1 MEQVEGFVVLLDISG
16 YTRFVRSHN
25 LRHIPMVGTHFRETS
40 EAHAE
45 EVVTDLLETLINATS
60 DILRP
65 EKLEGDA
72 VLLTAVP
79 ENQSEFAKQLV
90 TRLQT
95 IFGIF
100 RDRIH
105 DIAFCSTCLCD
116 CCNQMTQLKV
126 KAIAH
131 HGPFLIKKV
140 AGFRE
145 IAGQEI
151 IRAHR
156 LLKNTIDS
164 DQYLMLTDTVQTL
177 ANAHSIVPME
187 CHQEED
193 PNLGSTTVW
202 VHYPELQD
210 INDEKSTDSYF
221 KRYSKMRAYFN
232 EDRDR
237 DALIPAAG

>member
-25 LRHIPMVGTHFRETS
+25 LRHVPILGTRFRETS

-45 EVVTDLLETLINATS
+45 EVVTDLLETLINTTS
-60 DILRP
+60 DILRA

-79 ENQSEFAKQLV
+79 ENQAEFAQQLV
-90 TRLQT
+90 KRLQT

-105 DIAFCSTCLCD
+105 QIAFCSACLCD
-116 CCNQMTQLKV
+116 CCNQMTQLQV

-131 HGPFLIKKV
+131 HGPFLIKNV

-145 IAGQEI
+145 IAGQEV

-164 DQYLMLTDTVQTL
+164 DQYLLLTDAVKIL
-177 ANAHSIVPME
+177 ANAQTIVPME
-187 CHQEED
+187 SHQEED

-202 VHYPELQD
+202 VHYPELEEPT
-210 INDEKSTDSYF
+210 DETTTESYF
-221 KRYSKMRAYFN
+221 KRYSKMHEFFDQ
-232 EDRDR
+232 DRDR
-237 DALIPAAG
+237 DTLIPAAK

>member
-25 LRHIPMVGTHFRETS
+25 LRHIPVLGTRFRVTS

-60 DILRP
+60 DLLRP

-72 VLLTAVP
+72 VLFTAVP
-79 ENQSEFAKQLV
+79 ENPSDFAQQLV
-90 TRLQT
+90 TKLQT
-95 IFGIF
+95 IFAVF
-100 RDRIH
+100 QDRIH
-105 DIAFCSTCLCD
+105 QIAFCSTCLCD
-116 CCNQMTQLKV
+116 CCSQMTQLKV
-126 KAIAH
+126 KAIVH

-164 DQYLMLTDTVQTL
+164 DQYLLLTDSVNTL
-177 ANAHSIVPME
+177 AKASSIIPIE
-187 CHQEED
+187 SHQEED
-193 PNLGSTTVW
+193 PDLGSTTVW
-202 VHYPELQD
+202 VHYPEL
-210 INDEKSTDSYF
+210 DEIEEKAPTESYL
-221 KRYSKMRAYFN
+221 KRYSKMHEFFDQ
-232 EDRDR
+232 ERDR
-237 DALIPAAG
+237 DALIPAAK